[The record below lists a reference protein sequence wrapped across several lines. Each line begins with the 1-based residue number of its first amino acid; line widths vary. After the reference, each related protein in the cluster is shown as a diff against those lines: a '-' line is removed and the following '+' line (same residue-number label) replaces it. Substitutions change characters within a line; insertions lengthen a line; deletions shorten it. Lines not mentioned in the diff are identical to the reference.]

1 MRVCQ
6 LAIQHRF
13 RDENVSE
20 QSVSS
25 GKRVTDLTHRDIPP
39 FNAISF
45 QMSALFIRI
54 PFCLFASA
62 DAERRLLPRGS
73 ERRVICSQEPLLHK
87 TLSIS
92 PKSPVCSIRSEWLNV
107 ISQCSGLNTPSIQC
121 DCMKVFSL
129 DLLPEHK
136 QEIVV
141 SIASFNPYSILQI
154 KPIGDV
160 PTTTSSS

>member
-25 GKRVTDLTHRDIPP
+25 GKRVTDLTHCDIPP

-87 TLSIS
+87 TLSQFRPNPPSVQSDQSGSTSSVSAAVWIRRPFS
-92 PKSPVCSIRSEWLNV
+92 AIVWKSSRSIYYLNINRRLWSRSL
-107 ISQCSGLNTPSIQC
+107 
-121 DCMKVFSL
+121 
-129 DLLPEHK
+129 
-136 QEIVV
+136 V
-141 SIASFNPYSILQI
+141 SILIQYCKSNQ
-154 KPIGDV
+154 
-160 PTTTSSS
+160 